1 MGNLD
6 RASRAGGVASGGRGP
21 HAPRSVNDPGF
32 IRVRGARQ
40 NNLRAIDVAIPIGAV
55 TVITGVAGAGKSS
68 LAFDVLYAEGY
79 RRYVETFSPYA
90 RQFLDRLDRPHADA
104 IEGVLPAVAIDRT
117 APVRTSRSTV
127 GTMTSIADYLRALYA
142 RAADLH
148 CRSCDQ
154 VVTRA
159 SAARAFDRLLEIGA
173 GKAAL
178 ICFATR
184 VGKAKPDALRE
195 LFAQAGLRR
204 VLEDGRAVA
213 LDDAHLRAEDGVVSI
228 VLDRVTISAD
238 RRQHVVD
245 SLEAALRW
253 GRGVVEV
260 RVDGMAEA
268 ARFSERLAC
277 AACRIDYEDPS
288 PATFSFNNPV
298 GACPACKGF
307 GRTMDIDP
315 DLVVPDARLT
325 VQQGCIKIF
334 QSASYKECQD
344 DLERF
349 LRRRGL
355 PVNVAWQDLDPEVR
369 QLIWEG
375 EPGGRKSWRTKWYGL
390 TGFFAWLEGRTYKMH
405 VRVLLSR
412 YRRYST
418 CATCGGQRLRPEA
431 LWFRIG
437 GHNLPALEALSLTE
451 AEAFFRGYAPAVS
464 DAATDLLLAELR
476 ARLRFLV
483 DVGVGYL
490 TLARQSRTLSGG
502 EAQRVGLATAL
513 GSALASTLYV
523 LDEPS
528 VGLHARDAAR
538 LKGVLAQL
546 AAAGNA
552 VVVVDHDPSLLAG
565 ADHVVELGP
574 GPGAAG
580 GRIVYQGKVAGL
592 LHAEGSKTG
601 AFLTG
606 RLDVAAERRRRQPDP
621 ARRLRVVGA
630 RANNLRDVTV
640 DVPLGCLVTVTGVS
654 GSGKSSLVEEVI
666 YRNLRRALG
675 QSESDPGACDRIEG
689 AAAIEQVVMVDQ
701 APLGASSRVNAA
713 TYLGVM
719 DPLRALFAASPDA
732 KAAKLT
738 ASSFSFNSKA
748 GACPTCE
755 GAGYEKIELQFLPDA
770 FVRCPACDGR
780 RLRHEVWDIKVRGY
794 DLPALLQLPAA
805 EVARIYGD
813 EPKYG
818 AKIVRALQP
827 LLDMGLGYL
836 ALGQPAPTLSG
847 GEAQRLKLAGHL
859 AEAAGQQNLLFLL
872 DEPTTGL
879 HPADVAVMLGA
890 LDRLV
895 AAGHSVVVVEHNL
908 EVARASDWIIDLGPE
923 GGDAG
928 GLVVAEG
935 TPEVIA
941 RLDTPT
947 GKALREAGRH
957 GVLAAL
963 ASAGARAAD
972 AEGARP
978 RGVAAAVGAMEILG
992 AREHNL
998 RAVSTAI
1005 PRNQLVAVTGVSGSG
1020 KSTLAFDV
1028 LYAEGQRRFLD
1039 CLPTYVRQ
1047 FVRPLA
1053 RPDVD
1058 RVTGVPP
1065 TVALEQKLTA
1075 GSRMST
1081 VGTSSEIY
1089 HYLRLLFAFR
1099 GVSHC
1104 TRCGLAGE
1112 IVGGG
1117 DDGAGESPAGRIA
1130 ARISEHFPRGE
1141 ITVLAPLVSKRKGV
1155 HRDILA
1161 GAVKQGVRGLRI
1173 DGVIHPP
1180 EKLPKLERHE
1190 IHDIEAVVDVIDPGE
1205 GGRAGAGKALEKAAA
1220 ARAERLRAA
1229 VDKALLLSGRS
1240 VRVVPRRERG
1250 GRAAADK
1257 AGADERFYSTGRACP
1272 GCGAGLPVPDPR
1284 LFTFSQQFGACAAC
1298 AGRGVIDDADGNDE
1312 DDVDDDAAPVTARQ
1326 RPVCT
1331 ACKGSRLGPEALA
1344 VKVAGRSIG
1353 DVAALSVTQLRGF
1366 LAELGSLPKELAE
1379 AIMPEL
1385 QGRLAVLEELGL
1397 GYLTL
1402 DRGADT
1408 LSTGEG
1414 QRIRIVAQLAS
1425 NLRGVAYVLDEPTVG
1440 LHPRDSE
1447 ALAKALLGLRDRGNT
1462 VVVVEHEEALI
1473 RAADHVI
1480 DMGPGAG
1487 TEGGRIVVAGSPA
1500 EVARHASSLTGRWL
1514 RGAGDQ
1520 VAAPRRPVGAADTSW
1535 LRLCNARLHNL
1546 QGIDA
1551 EFPLGR
1557 LTCVTG
1563 VSGSGKSSLVRDLL
1577 HPALA
1582 ARLRGGALP
1591 AGLDDLTGWQGLT
1604 RVIEVDEAPI
1614 GRTPRSV
1621 PATYVDIMNH
1631 LRTLFA
1637 TTADAR
1643 ARGYKAGRFSFNVA
1657 AGRCDKCEGQ
1667 GRIKVTMSLLPDVY
1681 IPCGGCG
1688 GRRFN
1693 PDTLSVLYKGKSI
1706 AEVLALT
1713 VDEAREL
1720 FAPVSAVRVPL
1731 DFLAEIGLGYLS
1743 LGQASPTLSGGEAQR
1758 IKLAAELARPA
1769 GGHKGGRTLYV
1780 LDEPTT
1786 GLHMADVAKL
1796 TAALHRLVDRGDTV
1810 VVIEHNLDLI
1820 AAVDYVIDL
1829 GPEGGAAGGQLIA
1842 RGTPAEVARVTRSHT
1857 GRFLRAHLG
1866 GQARSRP
1873 ALTSVVEAERNVS

>member
-1 MGNLD
+1 L
-6 RASRAGGVASGGRGP
+6 RG
-21 HAPRSVNDPGF
+21 
-32 IRVRGARQ
+32 
-40 NNLRAIDVAIPIGAV
+40 IDVRIPIGAV
-55 TVITGVAGAGKSS
+55 TIVTGVAGAGKSS

-142 RAADLH
+142 RAAVLH
-148 CRSCDQ
+148 CRSCGQ

-159 SAARAFDRLLEIGA
+159 SAGRVFDRLLEIGA

-178 ICFATR
+178 IGFATR
-184 VGKAKPDALRE
+184 VGKAKPEALRE
-195 LFAQAGLRR
+195 LFTQAGLRR

-213 LDDAHLRAEDGVVSI
+213 LEDARLRADDGEIIV
-228 VLDRVTISAD
+228 VLDRVTIAAD

-245 SLEAALRW
+245 SLEAAFRA
-253 GRGVVEV
+253 GRGNIDI
-260 RVDGMAEA
+260 RIDGVAQA
-268 ARFSERLAC
+268 AKFSERLAC
-277 AACRIDYEDPS
+277 AACQIEYDDPS
-288 PATFSFNNPV
+288 PALFSFNNPV
-298 GACPACKGF
+298 GACVACKGF

-315 DLVVPDARLT
+315 DLVVPDPRLT

-349 LRRRGL
+349 LRKRGWPL
-355 PVNVAWQDLDPEVR
+355 NVAWQDLDAEMRAV
-369 QLIWEG
+369 IWDG
-375 EPGGRKSWRTKWYGL
+375 EPGGAKSWRTKWYGL
-390 TGFFAWLEGRTYKMH
+390 KGFFKWLEGRTYKMH

-418 CATCGGQRLRPEA
+418 CGTCGGQRLKPEA
-431 LWFRIG
+431 LWFRVG
-437 GHNLPALEALSLTE
+437 GHNLPAIEALSLSE
-451 AEAFFRGYAPAVS
+451 AEAFFRGFAPAVS
-464 DAATDLLLAELR
+464 DPATDLVLAELR

-538 LKGVLAQL
+538 LTGVLGQL

-565 ADHVVELGP
+565 ADHVIELGP

-580 GRIVYQGKVAGL
+580 GQVVYQGKVAGL
-592 LHAEGSKTG
+592 LHAADSKTG

-606 RLDVAAERRRRQPDP
+606 RLDVAAQRRPRRPDP

-630 RANNLRDVTV
+630 RSNNLRNLSV

-654 GSGKSSLVEEVI
+654 GSGKSSLIEEVI

-675 QSESDPGACDRIEG
+675 HGESDPGLCDRIEG
-689 AAAIEQVVMVDQ
+689 AEFISQVVLVDQ

-719 DPLRALFAASPDA
+719 DPLRALFAASPEA

-770 FVRCPACDGR
+770 FVRCPTCDGR
-780 RLRHEVWDIKVRGY
+780 RLRHEVWDIKVRGL
-794 DLPALLQLPAA
+794 DLPAALQLPAA
-805 EVARIYGD
+805 EVARIFGD
-813 EPKYG
+813 EPKHG

-836 ALGQPAPTLSG
+836 SLGQPAPTLSG

-859 AEAAGQQNLLFLL
+859 AEAAGQENLLFLL

-895 AAGHSVVVVEHNL
+895 AAGHSVLVVEHNL

-928 GLVVAEG
+928 GLIVGEG
-935 TPEVIA
+935 APDAIA
-941 RLDTPT
+941 RMDTPT
-947 GKALREAGRH
+947 GKALRLAGRH

-963 ASAGARAAD
+963 TGQRAAD
-972 AEGARP
+972 ASGGGKGGLLGGRWAE
-978 RGVAAAVGAMEILG
+978 AVEERTSGSGAMEILG

-998 RAVSTAI
+998 RGVSTVI

-1058 RVTGVPP
+1058 RVSGVPP

-1112 IVGGG
+1112 IVGGEAGG
-1117 DDGAGESPAGRIA
+1117 DDSSSPAARIAGRIL
-1130 ARISEHFPRGE
+1130 EHFPGRE

-1173 DGVIHPP
+1173 DGATYAPDQ
-1180 EKLPKLERHE
+1180 LPKLERHE
-1190 IHDIEAVVDVIDPGE
+1190 IHDIEAVIDVLPAE
-1205 GGRAGAGKALEKAAA
+1205 GGKSERGKTPLASETRRA
-1220 ARAERLRAA
+1220 RVRAA
-1229 VDKALLLSGRS
+1229 VNKALILSGRS
-1240 VRVVPRRERG
+1240 VRVAPKT
-1250 GRAAADK
+1250 RAADD
-1257 AGADERFYSTGRACP
+1257 GDQSSERFYSTGRACP

-1284 LFTFSQQFGACAAC
+1284 LFTFSQQFGACKAC
-1298 AGRGVIDDADGNDE
+1298 AGRGVIDADE
-1312 DDVDDDAAPVTARQ
+1312 DDGGDEEPSTGSAR
-1326 RPVCT
+1326 RVPACP
-1331 ACKGSRLGPEALA
+1331 ACKGSRLSPEALA
-1344 VKVAGRSIG
+1344 VKVGGKSIG
-1353 DVAALSVTQLRGF
+1353 DVAALTVRQLRGF
-1366 LAELGSLPKELAE
+1366 LTELGSLPKELAE
-1379 AIMPEL
+1379 AILPEL

-1397 GYLTL
+1397 GYLSL
-1402 DRGADT
+1402 DRGSDT

-1447 ALAKALLGLRDRGNT
+1447 ALAGALFKLRDRGNT

-1487 TEGGRIVVAGSPA
+1487 TEGGQIVVAGSPA
-1500 EVARHASSLTGRWL
+1500 DVAQHPTSMTGRWL

-1520 VAAPRRPVGAADTSW
+1520 VAAPRRPVGASDTAW
-1535 LRLCNARLHNL
+1535 LELRGARLHNL

-1551 EFPLGR
+1551 DFPLGR

-1563 VSGSGKSSLVRDLL
+1563 VSGSGKSTLVRDLL

-1582 ARLRGGALP
+1582 ARLRGESLP
-1591 AGLDDLTGWQGLT
+1591 AGLDDLIGWRAVG

-1621 PATYVDIMNH
+1621 PATYVNIMND

-1681 IPCGGCG
+1681 IPCGGCA

-1713 VDEAREL
+1713 VDEARVF
-1720 FAPVSAVRVPL
+1720 FAPVTAVRVPL

-1769 GGHKGGRTLYV
+1769 GRAGKMGVKTLYV

-1796 TAALHRLVDRGDTV
+1796 VAALHRLVDRGDTV

-1820 AAVDYVIDL
+1820 AAADHVIDL
-1829 GPEGGAAGGQLIA
+1829 GPEGGAAGGQVIA

-1857 GRFLRAHLG
+1857 GRYLRAGSYERGPGAEPRL
-1866 GQARSRP
+1866 RP
-1873 ALTSVVEAERNVS
+1873 SAATVVEADRNVS